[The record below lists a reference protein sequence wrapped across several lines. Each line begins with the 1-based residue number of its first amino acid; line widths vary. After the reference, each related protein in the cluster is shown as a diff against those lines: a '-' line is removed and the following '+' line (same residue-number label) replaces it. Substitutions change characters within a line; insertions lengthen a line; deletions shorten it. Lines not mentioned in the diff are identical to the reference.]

1 MSAAFARASMLG
13 PPLAIE
19 ALFGAASDEPAVYWA
34 SGDRTVLGLGAVWQA
49 RASGKERFSLLREA
63 ARELPAWARVFAGFA
78 FVPTGSQAMP
88 DAWAVLPRVLIERDS
103 ARTRVTLV
111 RKDGRVTKAA
121 LVETLVWLEREQ
133 SVSTAYAPERVLDA
147 IASDRAFCGL
157 VDEACAEIAAHS
169 FDKVVVHEQTHLAVD
184 HAPAAGP
191 VLARLAQTQA
201 KATRYAFRVDGR
213 VFLGATPERLVR
225 VRGDRVSTD
234 ALAGSL
240 PRSTGAT
247 ARLLRDSAKDR
258 EEHRITSDAIVAVL
272 RAHCAD
278 VRCSGPRVRTLPHL
292 FHLHTAIRGRL
303 RRPTHVLELVDAL
316 HPTPAVS
323 GAPLAAALDFL
334 ATHEREPRLWY
345 AAPIGWFRPGG
356 DGDFAVAL
364 RCALLDHHRVTL
376 YAGAGIVAGSRAER
390 ELAEVHSKRRTMAEA
405 LGLEAALS

>member
-1 MSAAFARASMLG
+1 MSTAFARASTLV

-19 ALFGAASDEPAVYWA
+19 ALFGAAADEPAVYWA

-49 RASGKERFSLLREA
+49 RASGAARFSLLREA
-63 ARELPAWARVFAGFA
+63 ARTLPAWARVFAGFA
-78 FVPTGSQAMP
+78 FLPTGSEAMP
-88 DAWAVLPRVLIERDS
+88 DAWAVLPRVLIEHDGE
-103 ARTRVTLV
+103 RTRVTLV
-111 RKDGRVTKAA
+111 GRDGLVSKAA
-121 LVETLVWLEREQ
+121 LAETIAWLERAQ
-133 SVSTAYAPERVLDA
+133 ATSAACAPEQVQDA
-147 IASDRAFCGL
+147 SAADRAFCGL
-157 VDEACAEIAAHS
+157 VNEARAQIAAHC
-169 FDKVVVHEQTHLAVD
+169 FDKVVVHAQTHLAVD

-191 VLARLAQTQA
+191 VLTRLAQTQA
-201 KATRYAFRVDGR
+201 QATRYAFRVDGR

-225 VRGDRVSTD
+225 VRGDRVSTE

-240 PRSTGAT
+240 PRVAGAT
-247 ARLLRDSAKDR
+247 AQQLRDSAKDR
-258 EEHRITSDAIVAVL
+258 EEHRITSDAIAAVL
-272 RAHCAD
+272 RARCAD
-278 VRCSGPRVRTLPHL
+278 VRCNGPRVRTLPHL
-292 FHLHTAIRGRL
+292 FHLHTAIGGRL

-334 ATHEREPRLWY
+334 ATHEREPRNWY